1 MAIGFQR
8 LAPSSK
14 LTGASTCTRQ
24 LAVVEW
30 YPGSDRFDNDLKD
43 RHEKDARSTAE
54 SVGFRAG
61 TKLGTCTDYPSCR
74 VKCSARAGW
83 QRRMP
88 RELWRLL
95 EQCQADPC
103 LRWQIGTPVFVLK
116 VGVSILLSM
125 VAFASLLAGGYLW
138 FQLWRAQG
146 ESYTQVALV
155 IAKLDFAAGVLISLT
170 VFIWNPVILVLLVF
184 LGFSLIGALSAY
196 WSIANPYMTAN
207 WWRTIERSHKSQSN
221 EEVDEEP
228 Q

>member
-1 MAIGFQR
+1 
-8 LAPSSK
+8 
-14 LTGASTCTRQ
+14 
-24 LAVVEW
+24 
-30 YPGSDRFDNDLKD
+30 
-43 RHEKDARSTAE
+43 
-54 SVGFRAG
+54 
-61 TKLGTCTDYPSCR
+61 
-74 VKCSARAGW
+74 
-83 QRRMP
+83 
-88 RELWRLL
+88 
-95 EQCQADPC
+95 
-103 LRWQIGTPVFVLK
+103 VFVLK